1 MSIDGIGR
9 PPVPPGAGG
18 PTEGA
23 SAPASGTTAF
33 RVSESSALE
42 GPSALGPLER
52 LERGELSLDEYLDA
66 RVDEALAPFQSQLS
80 SEKLEFMRSALRAE
94 LETDPVLVEYVRRAS
109 AGLSAGEP
117 SR

>member
-23 SAPASGTTAF
+23 SAPASGQATF
-33 RVSESSALE
+33 KISESSQAA
-42 GPSALGPLER
+42 PSALGPLER
-52 LERGELSLDEYLDA
+52 LERGELSLDQYLDA
-66 RVDEALAPFQSQLS
+66 RVDEALAPFESKLPT
-80 SEKLEFMRSALRAE
+80 EKLEFLRNALRAE
-94 LETDPVLVEYVRRAS
+94 LETDPVLSEYVRRAS
-109 AGLSAGEP
+109 AGLSADER